1 MSTYQQNLN
10 FFQRRISALETD
22 IQDLIV
28 MYLQACSTKNIRLAE
43 QCEVAILSAYK
54 SIKAFNQTLN
64 ATQRPV
70 RKTI

>member
-1 MSTYQQNLN
+1 MSAQTQFLQRTISTLEQNVQQLT
-10 FFQRRISALETD
+10 A
-22 IQDLIV
+22 

-43 QCEVAILSAYK
+43 QCEVAILTAYK

-64 ATQRPV
+64 VAQRPI

>member
-1 MSTYQQNLN
+1 MSTQHQFLQRTISTLEHNVQQLT
-10 FFQRRISALETD
+10 A
-22 IQDLIV
+22 

-64 ATQRPV
+64 AAQRPI
-70 RKTI
+70 RKTF

>member
-1 MSTYQQNLN
+1 MSTQHQFLQRTISTLEQNVQQLT
-10 FFQRRISALETD
+10 A
-22 IQDLIV
+22 

-70 RKTI
+70 RKSV

>member
-1 MSTYQQNLN
+1 MSTQHQFLQRTISTLEQNL
-10 FFQRRISALETD
+10 QQLTA
-22 IQDLIV
+22 

-64 ATQRPV
+64 VAQRPI
-70 RKTI
+70 RKTVQ

>member
-1 MSTYQQNLN
+1 MSAQHQFLQRTISTLEQNVQQLT
-10 FFQRRISALETD
+10 A
-22 IQDLIV
+22 

-64 ATQRPV
+64 VAQRPI
-70 RKTI
+70 RKTF

>member
-1 MSTYQQNLN
+1 MSTQHQFLQRTISTLEQNL
-10 FFQRRISALETD
+10 QQLTA
-22 IQDLIV
+22 

-64 ATQRPV
+64 VAQRPI
-70 RKTI
+70 RKTF

>member
-1 MSTYQQNLN
+1 MSTQHQFLQRTISTLEQNVQQLT
-10 FFQRRISALETD
+10 A
-22 IQDLIV
+22 

-64 ATQRPV
+64 VAQRPI
-70 RKTI
+70 RKTF

>member
-1 MSTYQQNLN
+1 MSTQHQFLQRTISTLEQNVQQLT
-10 FFQRRISALETD
+10 A
-22 IQDLIV
+22 

-64 ATQRPV
+64 ATQRPI
-70 RKTI
+70 RKTF